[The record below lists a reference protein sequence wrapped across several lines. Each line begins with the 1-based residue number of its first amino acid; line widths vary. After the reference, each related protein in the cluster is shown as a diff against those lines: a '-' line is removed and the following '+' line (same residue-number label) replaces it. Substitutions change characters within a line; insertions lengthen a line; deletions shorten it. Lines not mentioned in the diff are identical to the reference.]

1 MDFFTLIFEGCFIV
15 LFPRVVELHRK
26 KGGKTILVIGGG
38 IIPKRRIPCLNGCEI
53 A

>member
-1 MDFFTLIFEGCFIV
+1 MDFFTLIFNGCFIV

-26 KGGKTILVIGGG
+26 KERKSILVIGGG
-38 IIPKRRIPCLNGCEI
+38 IIAKSRIPCLNGCEI